1 MAMAAGVP
9 VIASKT
15 GGIPEIIRH
24 EENGLLVDTE
34 PDAVA
39 AAVRRLQGD
48 PALAGRLAA
57 RGRETV
63 TEKFSIDIMVRRYF
77 GCLPQGAGML
87 EAFFA
92 FAFGLLIGSFLNVC
106 VYRLPRD
113 LSVVRPRSY
122 CPACEHPIA
131 WYDNVPLV
139 SYAIL
144 RGACR
149 HCKAGIPARYPIVE
163 VLTGVL
169 FFVYVLRM
177 GPTPAAAKYCL
188 LGALLVGLLFSDL
201 EERILPDEF
210 TLGGTVAGLAL
221 SFFIP
226 VQDITAHAIFW
237 LLSIDAEA
245 SGCSRLPSRY
255 AARCCRRFSCGWA
268 GICTRKCASAK
279 VWDSATSR

>member
-1 MAMAAGVP
+1 
-9 VIASKT
+9 
-15 GGIPEIIRH
+15 
-24 EENGLLVDTE
+24 
-34 PDAVA
+34 
-39 AAVRRLQGD
+39 
-48 PALAGRLAA
+48 
-57 RGRETV
+57 
-63 TEKFSIDIMVRRYF
+63 
-77 GCLPQGAGML
+77 ML
-87 EAFFA
+87 EAVIA

-122 CPACEHPIA
+122 CPSCEHPIA
-131 WYDNVPLV
+131 WYDNVPV
-139 SYAIL
+139 ASYAIL

-149 HCKAGIPARYPIVE
+149 HCKARIPARYPAVE
-163 VLTGVL
+163 VLTGGL
-169 FFVYVLRM
+169 FFIYVLRM

-237 LLSIDAEA
+237 LLGIDAKPRVLSFAESLCGA
-245 SGCSRLPSRY
+245 LLPSFFLWLGGY
-255 AARCCRRFSCGWA
+255 VYEKL
-268 GICTRKCASAK
+268 RKREGMGFGDIKMMLMIGAFLGMRDALLTLIIGSVVGSVVGYLYIRMTHKEVSTYELPFGTFLSMGAI
-279 VWDSATSR
+279 VVTLMGPTVFEWYGSIGR